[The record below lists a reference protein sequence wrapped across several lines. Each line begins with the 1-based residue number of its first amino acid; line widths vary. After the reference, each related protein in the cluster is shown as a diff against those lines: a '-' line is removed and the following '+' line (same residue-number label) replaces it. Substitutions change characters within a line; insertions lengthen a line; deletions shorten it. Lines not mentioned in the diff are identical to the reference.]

1 MRRPSRNSKT
11 CKTGWTWVGD
21 RLPRIID
28 RVSGGIGHSGGKGK
42 TRRTCAHPKER
53 SRFPPLDGHHSYRL
67 VAKPHGGEPSPSPE
81 LTSF

>member
-1 MRRPSRNSKT
+1 MTDCR
-11 CKTGWTWVGD
+11 GV
-21 RLPRIID
+21 ID
-28 RVSGGIGHSGGKGK
+28 RVSEGIGHSRGQGK

-67 VAKPHGGEPSPSPE
+67 AGKLPGGEPSPSPE